1 MQAII
6 LAAGMG
12 KRLKEY
18 TADNTKCMVKIG
30 NKTIIER
37 TLENLSELNLNRIII
52 VTGYQADKLER
63 YVTELNIATPIE
75 FIRNSD
81 YENTN
86 NIYSLWL
93 TSSFLERDDTI
104 VIESDIVFEKS
115 MLDKLINSD
124 KDCITFVARPECW
137 MNGSVVRLD
146 DNNNI
151 VEFMNTQTFD
161 MSSLNDYYKT
171 VSMYKFSKSFLNKE
185 YIPFLNAYISAW
197 GNNKVYESALKV
209 IAIQEKTVINTLI
222 TDNEKWYEINDIQD
236 IDIAESIFATGTDK
250 VRQYLQRYG
259 GYWRYPKMHDFCYL
273 VNPYFPN
280 ERFINE
286 MKANF
291 DVLIREYPSGMRI
304 NSLLAGKYFE
314 VKPEYICVGN
324 GTAELIKSLIENL
337 DGKLGMIYPT
347 FEEYPHRKKEEDIIP
362 FYVKDRDFKYSV
374 DDIMDFYKD
383 KDVHAIVLV
392 NPDNPSGLFIR
403 KPDILRLEEWA
414 AARDTLLIVDESFI
428 DFAKDEE
435 WHTLLSND
443 ILEAHHNLIVI
454 KSISKSFGV
463 AGLRLGVVATSDT
476 SLISFMKKDVA
487 IWNINS
493 FAEYYLQIIEK
504 YKDDYH
510 DAMDYFKQVRDRYL
524 EKLNT
529 ITQLKV
535 YPSQA
540 NYVMCHIT
548 SGITS
553 TGLADVLLN
562 KYNILI
568 KDLSSKDGINGD
580 NFIRLSVKSDEEN
593 DILVNALKEIF
604 Q

>member
-124 KDCITFVARPECW
+124 KDCITFVARSECW